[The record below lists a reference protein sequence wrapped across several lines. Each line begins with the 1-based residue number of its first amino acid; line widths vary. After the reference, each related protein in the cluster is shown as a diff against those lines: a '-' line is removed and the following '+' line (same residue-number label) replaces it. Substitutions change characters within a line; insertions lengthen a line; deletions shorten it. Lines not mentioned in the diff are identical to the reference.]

1 MGQNSTSLIAELG
14 RVALYKRSQGRVARG
29 ITAAVIAVISCY
41 GAWALY
47 NAFLNRAR
55 LSPELKYGIPALIAF
70 SGVWIAFRFVHHD
83 RFAEFLI
90 ATESEV
96 DKVHWP
102 DRKHV
107 HRATVVVVVTML
119 LMGAMLFVFDL
130 VWQIVFEAIGFLE
143 YTG

>member
-1 MGQNSTSLIAELG
+1 MGQGSTSLLAELG
-14 RVALYKRSQGRVARG
+14 RASLYKRSQGRVARG
-29 ITAAVIAVISCY
+29 VTAAVIAIISCY
-41 GAWALY
+41 GSWALY
-47 NAFLNRAR
+47 RTFLTR
-55 LSPELKYGIPALIAF
+55 LSPELKYGVPGVLAF
-70 SGVWIAFRFVHHD
+70 LGVWVAFRLTHHD

-102 DRKHV
+102 DRKHI

-130 VWQIVFEAIGFLE
+130 VWQVVFEAVGFLE
-143 YTG
+143 YTD

>member
-1 MGQNSTSLIAELG
+1 MGQNSTSLISEMSRAS
-14 RVALYKRSQGRVARG
+14 LYKRSQGRVARG
-29 ITAAVIAVISCY
+29 VTAGVV
-41 GAWALY
+41 
-47 NAFLNRAR
+47 
-55 LSPELKYGIPALIAF
+55 ALIACYGSWTLF
-70 SGVWIAFRFVHHD
+70 RTFLTRAEGAVKYGVPLALATAGIWVAFRLVNWG

-102 DRKHV
+102 DRKHI
-107 HRATVVVVVTML
+107 HRATVVVIVTML

-130 VWQIVFEAIGFLE
+130 VWQVVFEAIGFLK

>member
-1 MGQNSTSLIAELG
+1 MGQNSTSLLTEMG
-14 RVALYKRSQGRVARG
+14 RLSLYKRSQGRVARG
-29 ITAAVIAVISCY
+29 VTAAVVAIIACY
-41 GAWALY
+41 GSWTLFRTFLSRADSPVFKYVLPLAL
-47 NAFLNRAR
+47 A
-55 LSPELKYGIPALIAF
+55 GG
-70 SGVWIAFRFVHHD
+70 GVWIAFRLVNWG

-102 DRKHV
+102 DRKHI
-107 HRATVVVVVTML
+107 HRATVVVIVTML

-130 VWQIVFEAIGFLE
+130 VWQVFFEAIGFLK

>member
-1 MGQNSTSLIAELG
+1 M
-14 RVALYKRSQGRVARG
+14 ARG
-29 ITAAVIAVISCY
+29 VTAAVVAVIACY
-41 GAWALY
+41 GSWTLFRTFLSRADAPVIRYVLPLALAGGGAWIG
-47 NAFLNRAR
+47 FR
-55 LSPELKYGIPALIAF
+55 LVNWG
-70 SGVWIAFRFVHHD
+70 

-102 DRKHV
+102 DRKYI
-107 HRATVVVVVTML
+107 HRATVVVIVTML

-130 VWQIVFEAIGFLE
+130 VWQVFFEAIGFLK

>member
-1 MGQNSTSLIAELG
+1 MGQNSTSLLSELG
-14 RVALYKRSQGRVARG
+14 RATLYKRSQGRVARG
-29 ITAAVIAVISCY
+29 VTAAVIAVVSCC
-41 GAWALY
+41 GSWALY
-47 NAFLNRAR
+47 RTFLIR
-55 LSPELKYGIPALIAF
+55 LAPELKYGIPCLLAAL
-70 SGVWIAFRFVHHD
+70 GVWIAFRVTQHD

-102 DRKHV
+102 DRKHI

-130 VWQIVFEAIGFLE
+130 VWQVVFEAIGFLE
-143 YTG
+143 YTD